1 MMNQAEATRYF
12 YYHIRIS
19 KQ

>member
-1 MMNQAEATRYF
+1 MMNQAETTRYF
-12 YYHIRIS
+12 YYHIRIF